1 MRITRWTVGRAAAL
15 ASGVAAA
22 ALVVAAVLAAA
33 SARAAPARP
42 AQAAAGPACQASE
55 LSVRLAGTDTGVGMT
70 ALTVAITNHAGT
82 ACELGGYPA
91 LSLLRADGAP
101 LSARVSHGRGPLFT
115 GGPDRVVRLGPGGQ
129 ASFFIAYRD
138 FDPVTGHTGPAVTAL
153 RVGLPGL
160 PGRFTVPARF
170 GPYGGI
176 SVSSI
181 RAGAGKE

>member
-1 MRITRWTVGRAAAL
+1 MRITKRSVGRAAAL

-33 SARAAPARP
+33 TARAAPTRP
-42 AQAAAGPACQASE
+42 AHAAAGAACQASE
-55 LSVRLAGTDTGVGMT
+55 LSVGLAGTDTGVGMT
-70 ALTVAITNHAGT
+70 ALTVAITNHAGK

-91 LSLLRADGAP
+91 LSLLRVDGAP
-101 LSARVSHGRGPLFT
+101 LPVRVSRGRGPLFT
-115 GGPDRVVRLGPGGQ
+115 GAADRVVRLGPGGQ

-138 FDPVTGHTGPAVTAL
+138 FNPVTGHTGPAVTVL

-160 PGRFTVPARF
+160 PGQFTVPARF

-181 RAGAGKE
+181 RVGARKE

>member
-1 MRITRWTVGRAAAL
+1 MRITRYTVGRVAVL

-33 SARAAPARP
+33 SARAAPARSV
-42 AQAAAGPACQASE
+42 QAAAGPACQASE

-70 ALTVAITNHAGT
+70 VLTVAITNHAGT
-82 ACELGGYPA
+82 ACELGGYPV

-101 LSARVSHGRGPLFT
+101 LPARVSRGRGPLCT
-115 GGPDRVVRLGPGGQ
+115 GVPDRVVRLGPGGQ
-129 ASFFIAYRD
+129 ASFFISYRD
-138 FDPVTGHTGPAVTAL
+138 FNPVTGHTGPAVTAL

-160 PGRFTVPARF
+160 PGQFTVPARF

-181 RAGAGKE
+181 RVGARKE